1 MPAGRPSLRRS
12 MAATWA
18 LGLLVAAATL
28 LPASP
33 ASPATPT
40 SPTYY
45 VSVGDSYAIGYQ
57 PDPTLSLR
65 HGYTATVLA
74 LERQRGT
81 ALTLVNFGCGGATT
95 TSMLVTKGCPVVALH
110 GPRYPAT
117 PQATAALRFI
127 AAHRGH
133 IGLITVSIGGNDI
146 TACTLSA
153 SLSACAPKVVPTMAA
168 NITKLVKEL
177 HAAAGATVPIVGTSY
192 PDIVLA
198 AWVDQ
203 PTNQAAA
210 KASVSVSRLIVDP
223 ALQRAYN
230 DNGGTFVDVTAASGA
245 YTPLSRTVT
254 LKPYGKVPVA
264 VADVCRLTWGCAL
277 IDVHP
282 RTAGYQL
289 IGQLIV
295 AALPKQLP

>member
-1 MPAGRPSLRRS
+1 
-12 MAATWA
+12 MAASGA
-18 LGLLVAAATL
+18 LALVIVAAIL
-28 LPASP
+28 LLASP
-33 ASPATPT
+33 ASRPSAASS

-95 TSMLVTKGCPVVALH
+95 SSILVTKGCPVVALH

-153 SLSACAPKVVPTMAA
+153 SLTTCAPRVVPTMAA

-177 HAAAGATVPIVGTSY
+177 HVAAGAGVPIVGTGY

-198 AWVDQ
+198 AWVQ
-203 PTNQAAA
+203 PPTNQAAA
-210 KASVSVSRLIVDP
+210 KQSVSVSRLIVNP
-223 ALQRAYN
+223 ALQRAY
-230 DNGGTFVDVTAASGA
+230 DDTGATFVDVTAASGA
-245 YTPLSRTVT
+245 YTPLSKTVT

-264 VADVCRLTWGCAL
+264 VADVCRLTWGCVL

-295 AALPKQLP
+295 AALPKHLP